1 MFWPP
6 RMMSSLSRPVIVR
19 NPFASLRA
27 RDRRCDTSPSRSAFA
42 VSSRLVV
49 IAGHDVGAA
58 HDQFAFLAGPTSRPL
73 RSTMRTASPGSGMPH
88 EPMTR
93 PPVGQFIV
101 TMVEVSVM
109 P

>member
-1 MFWPP
+1 
-6 RMMSSLSRPVIVR
+6 
-19 NPFASLRA
+19 
-27 RDRRCDTSPSRSAFA
+27 
-42 VSSRLVV
+42 
-49 IAGHDVGAA
+49 
-58 HDQFAFLAGPTSRPL
+58 
-73 RSTMRTASPGSGMPH
+73 MRTASPGTGMPH